1 MKNLRNLTQ
10 SSLRNDP
17 INRRM
22 QGYSFRN
29 FRRRRWS
36 SRCKFALLFQSN
48 FDLKHSLE
56 EEMGQERSRTN
67 GTRFG
72 VLYKENLEINR
83 ESVLRREERF
93 KQKTKSILNR
103 WMSCWSRS
111 TAPITRRLTNRRLL
125 MMTVRSSIDAHDLI
139 SSRKEEGFDRR
150 SSGIL
155 IQRSWCAWWVHR
167 SHAIWAVI
175 TWAIDGHD

>member
-48 FDLKHSLE
+48 FDLEHSLE
-56 EEMGQERSRTN
+56 AEMGQERSRTN
-67 GTRFG
+67 GAQFG
-72 VLYKENLEINR
+72 VFYKENLRNDR
-83 ESVLRREERF
+83 EHLLVARRTSFIMAKMIVDRPM
-93 KQKTKSILNR
+93 KRRI
-103 WMSCWSRS
+103 RS
-111 TAPITRRLTNRRLL
+111 TITIARDSIGTMRRLL
-125 MMTVRSSIDAHDLI
+125 NVRS
-139 SSRKEEGFDRR
+139 
-150 SSGIL
+150 
-155 IQRSWCAWWVHR
+155 
-167 SHAIWAVI
+167 
-175 TWAIDGHD
+175 

>member
-56 EEMGQERSRTN
+56 AEMGQQRSRTN
-67 GTRFG
+67 GAQFG
-72 VLYKENLEINR
+72 VFYKENLRNDR
-83 ESVLRREERF
+83 ERF
-93 KQKTKSILNR
+93 FSSRRTHLKKTILKHSRWMQIHHDGRSRSCTPLIESASCDDRPILIVRSQLNR
-103 WMSCWSRS
+103 RS
-111 TAPITRRLTNRRLL
+111 FR
-125 MMTVRSSIDAHDLI
+125 
-139 SSRKEEGFDRR
+139 
-150 SSGIL
+150 
-155 IQRSWCAWWVHR
+155 
-167 SHAIWAVI
+167 
-175 TWAIDGHD
+175 